1 VAGRES
7 GSEPAPAGRGQTGTE
22 AACGGRRDRGR
33 GQVALTG
40 LGSIPEVVAGRAQL
54 VGSTVDGVQKR
65 EEILLILGQQ
75 RRRDRASSRQR
86 VQREHIRE
94 GLGLAAVQVRRV
106 VADAEQRG
114 RVEPGGPGRGL
125 AVVFPDLERLGD
137 IEGPRIAEDTFQ
149 PAALALV
156 LRRVLS
162 IRVHEDVDV
171 REDHGRRP

>member
-1 VAGRES
+1 VS
-7 GSEPAPAGRGQTGTE
+7 
-22 AACGGRRDRGR
+22 
-33 GQVALTG
+33 LTG

-106 VADAEQRG
+106 IADAEQRG
-114 RVEPGGPGRGL
+114 RVEAGGLGRGL